1 MEIILLDTVQGLGK
15 PGDVVLVIEG
25 YARNFLFPQKLALV
39 STLENKKVFETK
51 IKKLQKHQETEKKQ
65 AQDKAEKISQ
75 ASCTITVKVGDDEK
89 LFGTVTAAD
98 IASSLKDAG
107 IDIDKRQVELKDPV
121 KSLGVYQVEIK
132 LHPEVTA
139 NAKVWVVKE

>member
-1 MEIILLDTVQGLGK
+1 MRIILLEDVTHVGK
-15 PGDVVLVIEG
+15 KSETKDVRDG
-25 YARNFLFPQKLALV
+25 FARNFLFPQKLALV